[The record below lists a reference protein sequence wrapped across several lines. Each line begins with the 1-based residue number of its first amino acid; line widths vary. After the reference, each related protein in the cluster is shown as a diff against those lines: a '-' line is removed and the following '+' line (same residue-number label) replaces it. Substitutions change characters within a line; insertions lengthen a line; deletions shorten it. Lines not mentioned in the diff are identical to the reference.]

1 MFPLRSDQQ
10 IDPHDYTGNSLYPD
24 VNNSTSKFSLASSF
38 PKHLASYIK
47 QDTKRHT
54 LDIKPSIKQAYLWV
68 FFGIFHDFPPHS
80 LHGGIT
86 FTLYWQLSVDVLGTE
101 DGFQI

>member
-10 IDPHDYTGNSLYPD
+10 IDPYMITQVTLYD

-54 LDIKPSIKQAYLWV
+54 LDIKPSIKQAYLWI

-101 DGFQI
+101 DGF